1 MVSPPSISEA
11 AMRHIHILAVAVAA
25 ATLASVA
32 SAAGTV
38 QVSFVQPERFAD
50 VRDAAFSR
58 DANLDILKRHLE
70 AAAAPYVADGAT
82 LKIDVLDVDLAG
94 EPSHGPRTQDLRILR
109 GRADWPRIQL
119 RYSLEAPGQPA
130 RAREATVSDMAY
142 LQHIGSSMHG
152 EALYYERRMLDE
164 WFKAEFRK

>member
-1 MVSPPSISEA
+1 
-11 AMRHIHILAVAVAA
+11 MRRIHLLAVAVAA
-25 ATLASVA
+25 TALASAA

-38 QVSFVQPERFAD
+38 QVNFVQPDRFAD
-50 VRDAAFSR
+50 VRDGAFSR
-58 DANLDILKRHLE
+58 DANLDILKSHLE
-70 AAAAPYVADGAT
+70 AAAAPYVAEGAT

-94 EPSHGPRTQDLRILR
+94 EPSHRLRTQDVRVLR

-119 RYSLEAPGQPA
+119 RYSLEVPGEPA

-142 LQHIGSSMHG
+142 LYHLPSGGRG
-152 EALYYERRMLDE
+152 EPLYYERRMLDE

>member
-1 MVSPPSISEA
+1 
-11 AMRHIHILAVAVAA
+11 MRRIHILAVAVAA

-38 QVSFVQPERFAD
+38 QVSYVQPERFTD
-50 VRDAAFSR
+50 VRDAAYTREAS
-58 DANLDILKRHLE
+58 LDILKRHLE

-94 EPSHGPRTQDLRILR
+94 EPSHRMRTQDVRILR

-142 LQHIGSSMHG
+142 LERLASVNHG
-152 EALYYERRMLDE
+152 EALFYERRMLDE

>member
-1 MVSPPSISEA
+1 
-11 AMRHIHILAVAVAA
+11 MRRIHALAVAVAA
-25 ATLASVA
+25 ATLASAA

-38 QVSFVQPERFAD
+38 QVNFVQPDRFAD
-50 VRDAAFSR
+50 VRDAAYSR

-94 EPSHGPRTQDLRILR
+94 EPSHRLRTQDVRVLR
-109 GRADWPRIQL
+109 GRADWPRIEL
-119 RYSLEAPGQPA
+119 RYSLEVPGEPV
-130 RAREATVSDMAY
+130 RAREATVKDMAY
-142 LQHIGSSMHG
+142 LQHGSTYGRS
-152 EALYYERRMLDE
+152 EPLSYERRMLDE